1 VRSPRVDLEEL
12 FVTPAFRSLLHALC
26 CLAPATAVLAQP
38 SALSLDE
45 VAGFAANQSRQLAAY
60 RAQAAA
66 ANALAQSAARRP
78 DPVLKLGINN
88 LPVEGAER
96 FSVTRD
102 FMTMRSVGLMQELTR
117 NDKLRARSERL
128 QLDAAAAEVA
138 GQQALSTLQ
147 RDAAMAWF
155 DRSFQE
161 SMRALLLEQQAQA
174 RLQVDAAETLYRG
187 NRGPQGD
194 VLQARAQ
201 VEQIEERI
209 AAAEQQVAVATTRLE
224 RWIGLAAS
232 RPLQPRPVL
241 ELPAWTGEDLQRH
254 LSRHPQ
260 IAALAQQE
268 AAAAADVRVAQ
279 AERHPDWSVELM
291 FNQRGPAYSNMVS
304 LNLSVPLPWDRSRR
318 QDREL
323 AARLALADKAQA
335 ERADTQR
342 AHLAEV
348 RAMLQEWQGGQRRL
362 QRYTGA
368 LLPLAQQRSA
378 AALAAYRAG
387 TGPLP
392 AVLESRRSEL
402 ELRMEALR
410 IEMELARVWAE
421 LSYLLPHDDEATQLV
436 APASRSR

>member
-1 VRSPRVDLEEL
+1 M
-12 FVTPAFRSLLHALC
+12 TPAFRSLLHALC
-26 CLAPATAVLAQP
+26 WLAPAAAVLAQP
-38 SALSLDE
+38 AALSLDE

-60 RAQAAA
+60 RAQAVA
-66 ANALAQSAARRP
+66 ANERALSAARRP

-88 LPVEGAER
+88 LPVEGADR
-96 FSVTRD
+96 LSVARD
-102 FMTMRSVGLMQELTR
+102 SMTMRSVGLMQELTR
-117 NDKLRARSERL
+117 DDKLRARSERL

-161 SMRALLLEQQAQA
+161 SMRSLLLEQQAQA
-174 RLQVDAAETLYRG
+174 RAQVDAAEMLYRG
-187 NRGPQGD
+187 NRGSQAD

-201 VEQIEERI
+201 VEQLDERI

-232 RPLQPRPVL
+232 RPLQPRPPL
-241 ELPAWTGEDLQRH
+241 ELPPWTGEDLQRH

-268 AAAAADVRVAQ
+268 AAAAADVRIAQ
-279 AERHPDWSVELM
+279 AERRADWSVELM
-291 FNQRGPAYSNMVS
+291 FNQRGSAYSNMVS
-304 LNLSVPLPWDRSRR
+304 LNFSLPLQWDRGQR

-323 AARLALADKAQA
+323 AARQALADRAQA
-335 ERADTQR
+335 EREDMQR

-362 QRYTGA
+362 QRYTAG

-387 TGPLP
+387 SGALP
-392 AVLESRRSEL
+392 AVLEARRGEL
-402 ELRMEALR
+402 ELRMDALR
-410 IEMELARVWAE
+410 IEMALARLWAE

-436 APASRSR
+436 APRSTP